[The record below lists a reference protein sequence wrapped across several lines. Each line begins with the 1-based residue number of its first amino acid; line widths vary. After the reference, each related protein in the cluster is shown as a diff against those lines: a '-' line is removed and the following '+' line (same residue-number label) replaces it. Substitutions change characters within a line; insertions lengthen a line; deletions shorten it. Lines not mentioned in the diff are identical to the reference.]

1 MIEKALG
8 YAFIHLSIIYQ
19 NGIMKTEEFP

>member
-1 MIEKALG
+1 MIGEARG

-19 NGIMKTEEFP
+19 NGIIKTKEFP

>member
-19 NGIMKTEEFP
+19 NGIVKTKELP